1 MYAITLAAALV
12 LSGRRQHRATVAV
25 AAFGVL
31 VGWPFAAMA
40 AAPLVVYSLATGG
53 FLQVFFSGLITTI
66 CTMVCSK
73 PYLCSVFFQLFMICK
88 KVLFQTLKLLLQHHV
103 HAGAVCLD

>member
-1 MYAITLAAALV
+1 MFTCFCYSGLLPSSFSMYAITLAAALV
-12 LSGRRQHRATVAV
+12 LSGRRHHRATVAV

-53 FLQVFFSGLITTI
+53 FLQVFCSGLITTI

-73 PYLCSVFFQLFMICK
+73 PYLCMCSFS
-88 KVLFQTLKLLLQHHV
+88 
-103 HAGAVCLD
+103 CL